1 MESQVKTGKCKGFVP
16 VCITEWGSGMKAKQ
30 GAHVAVLLPCC
41 PVYLLA
47 LQQVSPSF
55 SSLNVSIAEAV
66 GRGSA
71 AADTFLGNH
80 ADYSHG
86 CRSK

>member
-47 LQQVSPSF
+47 L
-55 SSLNVSIAEAV
+55 
-66 GRGSA
+66 
-71 AADTFLGNH
+71 
-80 ADYSHG
+80 
-86 CRSK
+86 